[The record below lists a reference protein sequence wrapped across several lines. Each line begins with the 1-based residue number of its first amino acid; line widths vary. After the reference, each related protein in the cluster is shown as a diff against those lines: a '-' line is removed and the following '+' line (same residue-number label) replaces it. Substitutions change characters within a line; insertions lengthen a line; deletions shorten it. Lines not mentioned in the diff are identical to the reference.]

1 MSTRLLYKAFF
12 GRRYAPIVGV
22 TLAIC
27 GLYGGYLLWFICQ
40 RYLPGPDAAA
50 WHLAFLIGWMLC
62 SFLALGRI
70 PDALFTN
77 RRLCAVRWLPVP
89 GTLLVRLTLGH
100 LLLLQGGIIALVFW
114 GFFLHAEGG
123 RASLLHLMLACLLCA
138 ALADL
143 GIYLLALLAS
153 AFRHMMTS
161 RWYENGVAKAQ
172 QFQRSHRL
180 RTVAPATIRHPYLL
194 LEWKRV
200 LRSKELIF
208 YTTVKNLVTIALL
221 VGLFHQRV
229 QQLLPDPDAL
239 ILVLLSASCAIN
251 TIASTAYSS
260 DASRRCYAFL
270 PIDGARLFLWKV
282 LVSAFW
288 GLPLVVLVW
297 LVSVCVVRPAFA
309 ESLLLLLYALTN
321 ALLCAALGVWLDQR
335 MPRNPQSTNE
345 LLHGNL
351 SKVCVLA
358 AALTLSISLCRV
370 AESHALIAAVTLN
383 LVLVL
388 FSAAR
393 FFLRKEDHA

>member
-1 MSTRLLYKAFF
+1 M
-12 GRRYAPIVGV
+12 
-22 TLAIC
+22 
-27 GLYGGYLLWFICQ
+27 
-40 RYLPGPDAAA
+40 
-50 WHLAFLIGWMLC
+50 
-62 SFLALGRI
+62 LALLATRVLS
-70 PDALFTN
+70 A
-77 RRLCAVRWLPVP
+77 R
-89 GTLLVRLTLGH
+89 TLGYGFIV
-100 LLLLQGGIIALVFW
+100 LQYG
-114 GFFLHAEGG
+114 GFFLLTALSVRGFLRLSTFPNVAHA
-123 RASLLHLMLACLLCA
+123 ATLTALSALL
-138 ALADL
+138 
-143 GIYLLALLAS
+143 LLAS
-153 AFRHMMTS
+153 AFCHMMTS

-180 RTVAPATIRHPYLL
+180 RTVAPATIHHPYLL

-208 YTTVKNLVTIALL
+208 YTTIKNLVTIALL
-221 VGLFHQRV
+221 AGLFRQRV
-229 QQLLPDPDAL
+229 QLLLPDATL
-239 ILVLLSASCAIN
+239 LTLVLLSVSCAIN

-260 DASRRCYAFL
+260 DASRHCYDFL
-270 PIDGARLFLWKV
+270 PIDGARLFLWKT
-282 LVSAFW
+282 LVAAFW

-309 ESLLLLLYALTN
+309 ESLLLLLYALTS

-335 MPRNPQSTNE
+335 MPRSPQSTNE

>member
-1 MSTRLLYKAFF
+1 MLL
-12 GRRYAPIVGV
+12 
-22 TLAIC
+22 
-27 GLYGGYLLWFICQ
+27 
-40 RYLPGPDAAA
+40 AAA
-50 WHLAFLIGWMLC
+50 LC
-62 SFLALGRI
+62 HTAT
-70 PDALFTN
+70 A
-77 RRLCAVRWLPVP
+77 
-89 GTLLVRLTLGH
+89 
-100 LLLLQGGIIALVFW
+100 
-114 GFFLHAEGG
+114 
-123 RASLLHLMLACLLCA
+123 
-138 ALADL
+138 
-143 GIYLLALLAS
+143 
-153 AFRHMMTS
+153 
-161 RWYENGVAKAQ
+161 RWYERGVAKAQ
-172 QFQRSHRL
+172 QFQHSHQL
-180 RTVAPATIRHPYLL
+180 RTVAPSSIRHPYLL

-208 YTTVKNLVTIALL
+208 YTTIKNLVTIALL
-221 VGLFHQRV
+221 AGLFRQRV
-229 QQLLPDPDAL
+229 QLLLPDATL
-239 ILVLLSASCAIN
+239 LTLGLLSVSCAIN

-260 DASRRCYAFL
+260 DASRHCYDFL
-270 PIDGARLFLWKV
+270 PIDGARLFLWKT
-282 LVSAFW
+282 LVAAFW

-309 ESLLLLLYALTN
+309 ESLLLLLYALTS

-335 MPRNPQSTNE
+335 MPRSPQSTNE